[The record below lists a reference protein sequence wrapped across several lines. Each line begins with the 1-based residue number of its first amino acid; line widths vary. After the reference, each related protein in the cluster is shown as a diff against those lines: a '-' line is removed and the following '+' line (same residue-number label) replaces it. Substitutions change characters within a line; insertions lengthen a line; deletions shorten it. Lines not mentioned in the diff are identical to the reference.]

1 LVRFKKVAVLTLSLA
16 LLALSAP
23 PSTASGEASVTVM
36 SRNIYLGADVGKALE
51 LIPNLPAAAQYMWD
65 QVNKTDF
72 SKRAK
77 ILANEINQS
86 SPDVIGIQ
94 EATIWYCQKYPWSK
108 KVEVFNF
115 TEQLLA
121 ELKGEY
127 QLATK
132 DGKVALNPGF
142 SINPIPFLTKVK
154 DEVRFQKIFGSDTA
168 SCGFETGD
176 GLLIKRTP
184 RLELIQLGT
193 TEYEVNYPI
202 VPTIMTVYRGYSWA
216 DIKVDQVPTRFVTT
230 HLESLWDENV
240 IPNSAKQAKQLI
252 DDLSN
257 TKMPIIVMGDF
268 NADPRDPRPKNTP
281 NPGEQPV
288 ASDNCPA
295 QGKSCNAYKEM
306 IDAGFA
312 DVGPDSQDPNNY
324 TWGMNALLTGA
335 DPKRLPAA
343 LLMGNKEGFTDR
355 LDYIFTKNGA
365 QSKASKIIGTQPEY
379 GSDHAGVVASISL
392 VNQSNEIS
400 PPLAPHAPFPISFW
414 QWVLITL
421 ILIISYIFW
430 RRKKREI
437 KLNP

>member
-1 LVRFKKVAVLTLSLA
+1 MVRVKKTAVLALSLA
-16 LLALSAP
+16 LLAISTPSSLANGAP
-23 PSTASGEASVTVM
+23 SVTVM

-51 LIPNLPAAAQYMWD
+51 LIPNLPAAAQFMWD

-72 SKRAK
+72 SKRAQ

-108 KVEVFNF
+108 KIEVFNF
-115 TEQLLA
+115 TKQLLN
-121 ELKGEY
+121 ELNGKY

-142 SINPIPFLTKVK
+142 SINPIPLLTKVRDK
-154 DEVRFQKIFGSDTA
+154 GRFEKIFGSDTA

-240 IPNSAKQAKQLI
+240 IPNSAKQVKQLI
-252 DDLSN
+252 TDLSS
-257 TKMPIIVMGDF
+257 TKMPIVVMGDF
-268 NADPRDPRPKNTP
+268 NSDPRDPRPKNKP

-288 ASDNCPA
+288 ASESCPA
-295 QGKSCNAYKEM
+295 EDQICNAYKKM
-306 IDAGFA
+306 INAGFK
-312 DVGPDSQDPNNY
+312 DVGPDSFDPKNY
-324 TWGMNALLTGA
+324 TWGMNPLLTGA
-335 DPKRLPAA
+335 DPKRLAAA
-343 LLMGNKEGFTDR
+343 LLMGNKQGFTDR

-365 QSKASKIIGTQPEY
+365 EAITSKIIGNQPEY
-379 GSDHAGVVASISL
+379 GSDHAGVVSTISL
-392 VNQSNEIS
+392 TTESTEIS
-400 PPLAPHAPFPISFW
+400 APLPAHAPFPISFW
-414 QWVLITL
+414 QWVLITW
-421 ILIISYIFW
+421 ILIISYIYW
-430 RRKKREI
+430 RRKKRN
-437 KLNP
+437 LSSNT